1 MSMQTLTAL
10 NFNSEDLK
18 ISQHTRPRFHQ
29 VEDQSPCSNLRSN
42 FEKQKPTWLAARQIV
57 FYPEIHSKLMPQ
69 KTHIITKQ
77 FYYHEENGWCLVYA
91 GPRLLISERFGL

>member
-18 ISQHTRPRFHQ
+18 ISQHTRPCFHL

-42 FEKQKPTWLAARQIV
+42 FVKQKPTWLAANL
-57 FYPEIHSKLMPQ
+57 FLFSPEIHSKLMSQ
-69 KTHIITKQ
+69 KTYIITK
-77 FYYHEENGWCLVYA
+77 
-91 GPRLLISERFGL
+91 

>member
-18 ISQHTRPRFHQ
+18 ISQHTRPCFHQ

-42 FEKQKPTWLAARQIV
+42 FEKQKPTWLAAIV
-57 FYPEIHSKLMPQ
+57 FSPEIHSKLMPP
-69 KTHIITKQ
+69 KTYIITK
-77 FYYHEENGWCLVYA
+77 
-91 GPRLLISERFGL
+91 